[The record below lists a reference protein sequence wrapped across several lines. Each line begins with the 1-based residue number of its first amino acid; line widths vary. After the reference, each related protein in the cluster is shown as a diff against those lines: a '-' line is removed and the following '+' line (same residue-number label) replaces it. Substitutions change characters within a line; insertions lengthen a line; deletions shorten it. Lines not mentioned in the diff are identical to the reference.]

1 MPTVHNGIGTW
12 YYGKQRI
19 HRFKSGCSFC
29 KRVVE
34 LESYDTTLYFVV
46 FFVPIIPLGRKR
58 VLEQCPACQRHR
70 VTKLHQWEA
79 SKERD
84 IARLLEL
91 LEKDPDNRDNIIAAL
106 GLAVSYQDE
115 GLFDKLAS
123 HLAGHRQDDAGI
135 QAQLGAAYNY
145 FARRQEA
152 EAAYRASLAVKDDP
166 AVREQL
172 ALTLL
177 KEGRPQDAEPY
188 LQHILDQKLKEDA
201 GMIFLLV
208 EGYQAQ
214 GMHGEALALMDRR
227 DAAFPEFA
235 HSKDYQKQRRISEKY
250 QNTDKRITSA
260 FLSESGKTGYREGG
274 MGARVARLIGPAIVL
289 GLLCSYLGAAFWI
302 GQNRKVFFVN
312 GANRPY
318 TIAIN
323 GQEQQLAPGVATAI
337 RVPEGEITL
346 ESRDPRAPFDPVQ
359 CRIESPFFSR
369 PFARRTFVVNPDRF
383 AFIVWQEVVYAEKP
397 VDEEKSKIYVGE
409 PLYTFEGINYEFE
422 EFPQQIELKGTKTVT
437 KTRIGTVPRLSSVGR
452 LNGMMRFADEPHQI
466 DYAKRWLRFEPADVL
481 FFAVLVSRM
490 NEQEAIAY
498 IKPHL
503 ADRPLLVE
511 WHRVYQH
518 LMERAH
524 RERELIPEYQKLVAE
539 IKSPDVLYLLARIQ
553 EKPQEAD
560 KLLRQAVAANPP
572 SAHALQ
578 SLGFRALASGDFD
591 EAANWLEKAV
601 AAGREI
607 PGLHEVYW
615 SALLA
620 AGRHDKLLADAQ
632 IQLQSSVDRWAAL
645 QAQVRTY
652 VAKGQEAKAR
662 ETCQNAPAS
671 LGAKANEATA
681 KRYQSELEAVL
692 YSAKRDTAGFLKVAS
707 ELPEYAFETALLQ
720 GKLREAA
727 SHALEGDTT
736 RFLANRGILYLAA
749 RKAGDAK
756 LAEEQFKLLMDELD
770 KEDSSTRQFKGMLG
784 GSRPLDLDLLRRL
797 PVDAHNK
804 RALLAV
810 AAKRYPDKAK
820 DLLPLAQK
828 LDFYRDPTSLCLRNV
843 LN

>member
-70 VTKLHQWEA
+70 VTKLHHWEA
-79 SKERD
+79 NKERD

-188 LQHILDQKLKEDA
+188 LRHILDQKLKEDA

-208 EGYQAQ
+208 EGYQSQ

-235 HSKDYQKQRRISEKY
+235 HSKDYQKQRSISEKY
-250 QNTDKRITSA
+250 QNTDKRIASA

-274 MGARVARLIGPAIVL
+274 MGARVARLIGPAIIL
-289 GLLCSYLGAAFWI
+289 GLACWYLGAAFWI

-318 TIAIN
+318 TVAIN
-323 GQEQQLAPGVATAI
+323 GQEHQLAPGVATPI
-337 RVPEGEITL
+337 RVAEGDIAL

-359 CRIESPFFSR
+359 CRIETPFFSR
-369 PFARRTFVVNPDRF
+369 PFARRTFVINPDRL
-383 AFIVWQEVVYAEKP
+383 AFIIWQQAVYAVTPVEPEEKP
-397 VDEEKSKIYVGE
+397 RVYVGE
-409 PLYTFEGINYEFE
+409 PLYRFEAINYEFE
-422 EFPQQIELKGTKTVT
+422 ELPAQLDLGRSKTLT
-437 KTRIGTVPRLSSVGR
+437 KTRIATVPGLTSVGR
-452 LNGMMRFADEPHQI
+452 LNAMMRFADEAHQAE
-466 DYAKRWLRFEPADVL
+466 YAKGWLRFEPSDVL
-481 FFAVLVSRM
+481 FFAFLVSRL
-490 NEQEAIAY
+490 NDQEALAY
-498 IKPHL
+498 LKPRL

-511 WHRVYQH
+511 WHRIYQL
-518 LMERAH
+518 LMERTH
-524 RERELIPEYQKLVAE
+524 RKRELIPEYQKLVAE
-539 IKSPDVLYLLARIQ
+539 TKSPDALYLLALIQ
-553 EKPQEAD
+553 NDP
-560 KLLRQAVAANPP
+560 
-572 SAHALQ
+572 
-578 SLGFRALASGDFD
+578 
-591 EAANWLEKAV
+591 
-601 AAGREI
+601 
-607 PGLHEVYW
+607 
-615 SALLA
+615 
-620 AGRHDKLLADAQ
+620 
-632 IQLQSSVDRWAAL
+632 
-645 QAQVRTY
+645 
-652 VAKGQEAKAR
+652 
-662 ETCQNAPAS
+662 
-671 LGAKANEATA
+671 
-681 KRYQSELEAVL
+681 
-692 YSAKRDTAGFLKVAS
+692 
-707 ELPEYAFETALLQ
+707 
-720 GKLREAA
+720 
-727 SHALEGDTT
+727 
-736 RFLANRGILYLAA
+736 
-749 RKAGDAK
+749 
-756 LAEEQFKLLMDELD
+756 
-770 KEDSSTRQFKGMLG
+770 KE
-784 GSRPLDLDLLRRL
+784 
-797 PVDAHNK
+797 
-804 RALLAV
+804 
-810 AAKRYPDKAK
+810 
-820 DLLPLAQK
+820 
-828 LDFYRDPTSLCLRNV
+828 
-843 LN
+843 